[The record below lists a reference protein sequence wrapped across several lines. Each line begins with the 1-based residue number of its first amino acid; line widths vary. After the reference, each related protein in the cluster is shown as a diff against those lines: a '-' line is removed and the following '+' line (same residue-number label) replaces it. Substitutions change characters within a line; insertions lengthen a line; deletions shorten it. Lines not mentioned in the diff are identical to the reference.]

1 MDLESFYNLVMLIF
15 AAICI
20 HYSVRMKD
28 GTAYLLVSILA
39 IIPMTLLAAR
49 DIELTI
55 VMLTM
60 VVVWEIRSL
69 RKDMIKQ

>member
-1 MDLESFYNLVMLIF
+1 MDLESFYNLVILSF
-15 AAICI
+15 VAICI

-28 GTAYLLVSILA
+28 GTAYLLVSVLA

-60 VVVWEIRSL
+60 VVVWEIRNL